1 MSHNVLTVNEQTAD
15 RDSNIEYSSGV
26 VFDWVCYNGVN
37 PGALAVA
44 AGDNLPFY
52 RVSSYTTVYTGT
64 GVSVSNTARS
74 PIASQY
80 HYGWFDIIN
89 VPAGS
94 YMMTFNAGF
103 NSGYRGNGACAWHFD
118 TSSTRISSIISHR
131 TDHQNTHLKY
141 KFTAPSG
148 GIGISCRI
156 LTSSLYVDA
165 LAGLTAQQITIEEI

>member
-15 RDSNIEYSSGV
+15 RDSNIESSSEV

-44 AGDNLPFY
+44 AGKNLPFY
-52 RVSSYTTVYTGT
+52 RVASYTTLYAGA

-74 PIASQY
+74 PISPAYYS
-80 HYGWFDIIN
+80 GWFDVIN
-89 VPAGS
+89 VPNGS
-94 YMMTFNAGF
+94 YIMTFNIGF
-103 NSGYRGNGACAWHFD
+103 NSSFRGNGACAWHFD
-118 TSSTRISSIISHR
+118 TASTRISSIISHR

-141 KFTAPSG
+141 QFTAPAG
-148 GIGISCRI
+148 GAGISCRI

-165 LAGLTAQQITIEEI
+165 QAGLTAQQITIEKI

>member
-26 VFDWVCYNGVN
+26 VFDWVSYSAVN
-37 PGALAVA
+37 AGTVIVPVNKNLA
-44 AGDNLPFY
+44 FY
-52 RVSSYTTVYTGT
+52 RVGSWTHIYYGT
-64 GVSVSNTARS
+64 GVSVGNTARS

-80 HYGWFDIIN
+80 QYGWFDIIN

-103 NSGYRGNGACAWHFD
+103 NSGYRANGACAWHFD
-118 TSSTRISSIISHR
+118 TASTRISSIISHR

-165 LAGLTAQQITIEEI
+165 LQGLTAQQITIEEI